1 MKGTF
6 YVVEQ
11 TEETTDNPNVSVT
24 GAPQSKPEATK
35 SSTSCTSSKTLVTCS
50 LPSDVHFKLIDNL
63 FPDTDINEVHHH
75 LLCINQNCT
84 GFSKVEKNRQSHL
97 KEKFDH
103 TWLSEKSLSFCE
115 VTRIW
120 NVVFIEGFGI
130 YCLLCKKHNTK
141 NNRNKSMVFSEV
153 PSTHFRKVTLTE
165 HISNKHH
172 TEAKSCEAMNRISA
186 CR

>member
-1 MKGTF
+1 MKFIIIYFVSIGTVQDF
-6 YVVEQ
+6 
-11 TEETTDNPNVSVT
+11 PR
-24 GAPQSKPEATK
+24 PEK
-35 SSTSCTSSKTLVTCS
+35 
-50 LPSDVHFKLIDNL
+50 I
-63 FPDTDINEVHHH
+63 
-75 LLCINQNCT
+75 
-84 GFSKVEKNRQSHL
+84 QSHL

-120 NVVFIEGFGI
+120 NVVFIEEFGI

-141 NNRNKSMVFSEV
+141 NNRNKSTVFSEV

-165 HISNKHH
+165 HISSKHH